1 MIASNYEEENTS
13 LSTNENN
20 FKNVILRGSSESIS
34 AGERTVQ
41 YSKQELKTEL
51 VLVHER

>member
-1 MIASNYEEENTS
+1 MMASNYEEGNTS

-34 AGERTVQ
+34 ARERTVL
-41 YSKQELKTEL
+41 YSKKNLKLELL
-51 VLVHER
+51 LVHER

>member
-1 MIASNYEEENTS
+1 MMASNYVEENTS

-20 FKNVILRGSSESIS
+20 FKNVILRGSSKSIN
-34 AGERTVQ
+34 ARERTVLC
-41 YSKQELKTEL
+41 SKQKLEL